1 MKGTV
6 KQVKWAEDIKATCL
20 NTIELN
26 KNYHINRIEENKD
39 GKNTWV
45 LAKES
50 ELYVKAWNHI
60 EGLVE
65 KAFEEKDEAKWYIE
79 NKDLLTLKLTEWA
92 KEKVE
97 EYEKE
102 EKKNKEEHN
111 MEKKDVREKT
121 VKELREEAK
130 KAGIKG
136 ASRMKKEDLIKA
148 LMGNGKVKVYMYAF
162 TGMYIGEFEA
172 DVTEDGMVVDTK
184 LKGELLFNND
194 GIEVTSP
201 EKARWANKI
210 VKK

>member
-20 NTIELN
+20 KTIELN

-39 GKNTWV
+39 GKNTWI

-50 ELYVKAWNHI
+50 ELYVRAYNYI

-79 NKDLLTLKLTEWA
+79 NKDMLTLRLTEWA

-102 EKKNKEEHN
+102 EEKNKEEQN

-148 LMGNGKVKVYMYAF
+148 LMGNGKVKVYMQ
-162 TGMYIGEFEA
+162 MSLR
-172 DVTEDGMVVDTK
+172 MVW
-184 LKGELLFNND
+184 LL
-194 GIEVTSP
+194 IPS
-201 EKARWANKI
+201 
-210 VKK
+210 